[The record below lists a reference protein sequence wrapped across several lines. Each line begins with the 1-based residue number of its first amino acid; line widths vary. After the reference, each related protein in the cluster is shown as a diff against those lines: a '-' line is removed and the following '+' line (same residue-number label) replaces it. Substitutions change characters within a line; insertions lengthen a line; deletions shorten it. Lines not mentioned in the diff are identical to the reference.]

1 MKKSLLI
8 AAAALATTS
17 IASSASA
24 IDTFPIREVRAA
36 GLPISPFLGFVEF
49 TALGTIPTP
58 VGSRTCD
65 YLMNWTSPYN
75 PNLVTLCHVKE
86 LRTPV
91 TPSCAANARMDIT
104 TAVSAG
110 PAGNLGPTYCDG
122 FDNLGVP
129 QMGVTLLLGE
139 FADPIHPS
147 FSGVAI
153 YASAVPAVLPLVI
166 S

>member
-1 MKKSLLI
+1 MKKSLLV
-8 AAAALATTS
+8 AAAALATAT

-24 IDTFPIREVRAA
+24 LDTRFVREVRAA
-36 GLPISPFLGFVEF
+36 GLPISPALGFAEF
-49 TALGTIPTP
+49 TALGISP
-58 VGSRTCD
+58 VGGRTCD
-65 YLMNWTSPYN
+65 YLMNWTSFFN

-91 TPSCAANARMDIT
+91 TPSCAANALIDIT

-110 PAGNLGPTYCDG
+110 PGGNLGPTYCDG

-129 QMGVTLLLGE
+129 QVGVTLLLGE
-139 FADPIHPS
+139 FAYSPTLQ
-147 FSGVAI
+147 GVAI
-153 YASAVPAVLPLVI
+153 YASAVPAVLPIVI